1 MQVSRN
7 SKTTTIKIIAFFFHS
22 CHLNYANIAWASTYK
37 SKLEA
42 IYLHQKHV
50 ARMINFKD
58 RFTHL
63 QPLLH
68 DMKALNIFQI
78 NLFHM
83 IFFTFKCKLKIAP
96 PIFQNLFRPKPENK
110 YNIRSKIKLTKPF
123 YGEHVPSLTLTI
135 VVHIYGMNSLIIGFL
150 R

>member
-1 MQVSRN
+1 MKTSLGNSTKTMSAKKLSKNIGILYKSRGIVKQPPLKQLHF
-7 SKTTTIKIIAFFFHS
+7 SFIP
-22 CHLNYANIAWASTYK
+22 YK

-83 IFFTFKCKLKIAP
+83 IIFTFKCKTKIAP
-96 PIFQNLFRPKPENK
+96 PISQNLFRPKPENK
-110 YNIRSKIKLTKPF
+110 YNI
-123 YGEHVPSLTLTI
+123 
-135 VVHIYGMNSLIIGFL
+135 
-150 R
+150 